1 MKRYAVVILVLGI
14 SLVLSL
20 PFAAYAQEKVNY
32 IVGKAGIYSP
42 TGDLDDLEFD
52 TGFNGQIAIGHYFH
66 KNFALEGGLGYAVTD
81 SSFGGLEWDAWTIP
95 ITLTAKG
102 VYPIADTVELYAGAG
117 IGIYF
122 VQFEVSNRDY
132 DDTVFGGHVVLG
144 SNVNVTDNI
153 FLGLEG
159 TYIFTDEV
167 ELESV
172 IFGVPLA
179 VQADINGFVV
189 TGNIGYRF

>member
-1 MKRYAVVILVLGI
+1 M
-14 SLVLSL
+14 
-20 PFAAYAQEKVNY
+20 
-32 IVGKAGIYSP
+32 
-42 TGDLDDLEFD
+42 
-52 TGFNGQIAIGHYFH
+52 
-66 KNFALEGGLGYAVTD
+66 
-81 SSFGGLEWDAWTIP
+81 
-95 ITLTAKG
+95 
-102 VYPIADTVELYAGAG
+102 
-117 IGIYF
+117 
-122 VQFEVSNRDY
+122 
-132 DDTVFGGHVVLG
+132 
-144 SNVNVTDNI
+144 TDNI